1 MGMPCNANM
10 KKTKL
15 SRHYLGSRNF
25 SETDFIAAE
34 TTHLDR
40 EKVPFFVQWSDTS
53 IQLHIMK
60 NAP

>member
-1 MGMPCNANM
+1 M

-25 SETDFIAAE
+25 SETDFISAE

-53 IQLHIMK
+53 IQPRIMK
-60 NAP
+60 NTP